1 MVWSPLAG
9 GLLSGKYA
17 PGASSSAEGR
27 RVKFDFPPVDE
38 ARGQACIAALRE
50 VAAKHDT
57 SVASVALAWI
67 LAKPFVMSVI
77 IGAKNMEQ
85 LDQNIASAEMN
96 QTGIASGREQ
106 EGPYVKDY
114 VGAVSLTKKENK
126 NHKNIEDEP

>member
-1 MVWSPLAG
+1 M
-9 GLLSGKYA
+9 
-17 PGASSSAEGR
+17 
-27 RVKFDFPPVDE
+27 FDFPPVDE

-85 LDQNIASAEMN
+85 LDQNIASTEMTLDAEDM
-96 QTGIASGREQ
+96 ARL
-106 EGPYVKDY
+106 D
-114 VGAVSLTKKENK
+114 AVSALPSEYPGWMLERQKAGWRPGKGSFSSPEHQSTLPRAEGRRTR
-126 NHKNIEDEP
+126 

>member
-1 MVWSPLAG
+1 MGLMVWSPLAG
-9 GLLSGKYA
+9 GLLSGKYG
-17 PGASSSAEGR
+17 PGASSNAEGR

-77 IGAKNMEQ
+77 IGAKRSE
-85 LDQNIASAEMN
+85 E
-96 QTGIASGREQ
+96 RR
-106 EGPYVKDY
+106 
-114 VGAVSLTKKENK
+114 VGKECVSTCRSRWSRY
-126 NHKNIEDEP
+126 H

>member
-1 MVWSPLAG
+1 M
-9 GLLSGKYA
+9 
-17 PGASSSAEGR
+17 
-27 RVKFDFPPVDE
+27 FDFPPVDE

-85 LDQNIASAEMN
+85 LDQTIASTEMTIDAEDMASIHAVRALPSAYPGWMLERQN
-96 QTGIASGREQ
+96 TG
-106 EGPYVKDY
+106 
-114 VGAVSLTKKENK
+114 
-126 NHKNIEDEP
+126 